1 MAGKTTN
8 LQLQKID
15 DTDYAGNFPTI
26 YNNNLDLIDGLKSN
40 VDAITGKAWNV
51 VSNIDDLKN
60 IIEVIEDE
68 HNSTKILRI
77 NNNLR
82 ISSCT
87 YDKNKKIY
95 YYIKDLCIDKCT
107 VKGNLSDK
115 ICVTSNLKAIELNNY
130 AMVLITTDR
139 PNVSIGSM
147 IDITVMLKGNFSIA
161 LYKNLT
167 SSINGADLV
176 TSLPMFPYDNTTFKR
191 YLMIEYQDS

>member
-15 DTDYAGNFPTI
+15 NTDYAGDFPTI

-40 VDAITGKAWNV
+40 IDAITGKAWNA
-51 VSNIDDLKN
+51 VSNIDELKN
-60 IIEVIEDE
+60 IIEVIEDQD
-68 HNSTKILRI
+68 NSTKILRI

-87 YDKNKKIY
+87 YDKDKKTY

-115 ICVTSNLKAIELNNY
+115 ICVTSNLNALELNSY
-130 AMVLITTDR
+130 AMVLISTSR
-139 PNVSIGSM
+139 PSASIGSM
-147 IDITVMLKGNFSIA
+147 IEITVMLKGNFSIT
-161 LYKNLT
+161 LYKNLN
-167 SSINGADLV
+167 SSINGADIV

-191 YLMIEYQDS
+191 YLMIEYQD